1 MEEKKKR
8 RHLGGTSDG
17 RKEEAG
23 MPNPHTCSS
32 SNRASIVLAAIEQAR
47 MVPVMGNPGPHVH
60 DIRHR
65 MEVPMLSHQKSDA
78 TSTRF
83 EF

>member
-1 MEEKKKR
+1 
-8 RHLGGTSDG
+8 
-17 RKEEAG
+17 

-47 MVPVMGNPGPHVH
+47 MVPVIGNLGPHVH
-60 DIRHR
+60 GTRHG
-65 MEVPMLSHQKSDA
+65 MEVPVLSHQKPGA

-83 EF
+83 GFWLKEEEAPFLPYREEKVS